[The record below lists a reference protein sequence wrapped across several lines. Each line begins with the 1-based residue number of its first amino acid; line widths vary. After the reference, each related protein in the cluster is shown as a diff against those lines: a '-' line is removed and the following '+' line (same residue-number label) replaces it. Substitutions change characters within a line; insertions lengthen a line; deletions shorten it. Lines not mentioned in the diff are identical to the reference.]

1 MGGARSGEM
10 AVALLRGI
18 NVGGKNLLPMKALAA
33 MFAAAGCKD
42 VKTYI
47 QSGNVVFRYG
57 AKKDVAAVVR
67 AEIEKQF
74 GLKVPV
80 LVRSAAEMV
89 TVLAENPFLGANE
102 GGGAEEAL
110 LHVMFLD
117 SEPAAALVAGLDP
130 ERSKPDEFVVNGREV
145 YLRLPHGAAKTKL
158 SNAYFD
164 SKLKTVGTQRN
175 WRTVKTLAEMLAG

>member
-1 MGGARSGEM
+1 M

-18 NVGGKNLLPMKALAA
+18 NVGGKNLLPMKALAE
-33 MFAAAGCKD
+33 MFVAAGCTK

-67 AEIEKQF
+67 LSIEAQF

-80 LVRSAAEMV
+80 IVRSAEEM
-89 TVLAENPFLGANE
+89 AKAIAGNPFLGRGIDPAW
-102 GGGAEEAL
+102 
-110 LHVMFLD
+110 LHVMFLGD
-117 SEPAAALVAGLDP
+117 EPSAAMIAGLDGD
-130 ERSKPDEFVVNGREV
+130 RSKPDEFMVIGREV
-145 YLRLPHGAAKTKL
+145 YLHLPNGAARTKL
-158 SNAYFD
+158 TNAYFD

-175 WRTVKTLAEMLAG
+175 WRTVETLAEMMGA